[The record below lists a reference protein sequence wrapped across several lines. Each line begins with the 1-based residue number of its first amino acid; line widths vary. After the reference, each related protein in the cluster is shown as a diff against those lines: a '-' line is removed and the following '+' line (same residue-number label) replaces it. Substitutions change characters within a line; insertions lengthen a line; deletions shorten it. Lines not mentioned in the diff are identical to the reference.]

1 MKQKQQTL
9 IEYFGSI
16 IMGHSSSNC
25 IKIFAFTLILFG
37 SLTVYGQSR
46 FTIIVTGQKMHNG
59 DTLYLSYKENGKHIL
74 ETATASNKK
83 FTFTGLV
90 KHPIK
95 ASIYRNENP
104 ERVEF
109 ITESVNV
116 YLEPGKIEINSP
128 DTLTGAVISGTALN
142 DTLQLFENQRA
153 DLKER
158 MRTIKDP
165 DFFTEE
171 EKQDTALVNH
181 NKSEIEKIFYEGA
194 DTRLA
199 FAEKYPNSYVSLDL
213 LYDLSRINTYI
224 FKVEEVYS
232 NLAEHLKQTEHGNT
246 ISERIK
252 KKRQVMTG
260 VKAIDFTLKDPNGK
274 TINLS
279 SFKGKYILL
288 DFWASWPCREEH
300 PNLITAYENY
310 KNKDF
315 TILSVS
321 IDTEKEKWIKA
332 IEKDKITWTQVSDLK
347 GKEGEVYLNY
357 GITSIPA
364 NFLIDPN
371 GIVIAKDLKEDA
383 LKNRLAEIFSKN

>member
-288 DFWASWPCREEH
+288 DFWAS
-300 PNLITAYENY
+300 
-310 KNKDF
+310 
-315 TILSVS
+315 
-321 IDTEKEKWIKA
+321 
-332 IEKDKITWTQVSDLK
+332 
-347 GKEGEVYLNY
+347 
-357 GITSIPA
+357 
-364 NFLIDPN
+364 
-371 GIVIAKDLKEDA
+371 
-383 LKNRLAEIFSKN
+383 